1 MKSEMTRSSAS
12 PNGDRAADDA
22 DREEDISAGDFRL
35 HWHVYEYVYNPS
47 AAAKR
52 EARCRICLFLVIL
65 CVLVVT
71 VLVPR
76 LKERTNGNVVRRARA
91 PAPAGPAAGASR
103 NTDDD
108 KASASRTA
116 TDTRPTAKPPNPVKD
131 ITADGDAFR
140 FLCGGQPVRT
150 PKQNEEYRFFA
161 LPFDGAAATSAAWD
175 TCWAHLSSAFPFLD
189 WNYFDGIFDTTPADR
204 SAFEN
209 MDGIVRNNNGVVHWY
224 PFQPSS
230 SPTSTKR
237 QRRAPV
243 DEDRKQQLFRHFSQF
258 DAGAAFLILVD
269 PKTERVVWQA
279 TWQHSAR
286 GAHPFR
292 TAFINKIQSATKQQQ
307 QDQEQIDLRSGDLL
321 CSAGVLQ
328 AMTSMQR
335 LYNSE
340 HSAIYLEQVFP
351 AAVAEQRFFRAKNA
365 KGQAVGAQEDI
376 FDETHFLRKVI
387 IADGSWATLPYS
399 EGDAEPTATDVAAQ
413 RWLAGPG
420 RVPPASL
427 APRPGV
433 LQNTLWRYTKDE
445 PQHLYLIDNYVPV
458 DDIGIEVQEVVGGS
472 ATKSASIIP
481 TTSGREAGGAS
492 PHTDAAVSGAHF
504 QPLKNHPQPIEA
516 VGKTAECACY
526 QSPWLSGTFAEPALL
541 LSSFVPGQVRL
552 RTGTEPPPLPSGTYE
567 GGRITDPGLTVSK
580 DAANSQSQQK
590 SRTPPSSPPQQ
601 INKKPA
607 GETEINGQKEIVS
620 DELIIQ
626 DWRFTY
632 IYDIPAVGPTTS
644 PAPKP
649 LRLPA
654 IPRVEWVTHDITP
667 LAEQQRKARGMQA
680 KQVADRAA
688 AAEKRIRDDEIAN
701 EIRRSNFA
709 AHEHE
714 FLTDRSA
721 GPDSTQIWKPAA
733 DAYARDKQAIHD
745 FVDKATWEQLQQKV
759 LQPDLHVDISEG
771 AGIGRSASAS
781 AAREGLFT
789 EGGGSGK
796 VG

>member
-1 MKSEMTRSSAS
+1 MTRSSAS

-209 MDGIVRNNNGVVHWY
+209 MDGIVRNNNGVVHW
-224 PFQPSS
+224 
-230 SPTSTKR
+230 

-458 DDIGIEVQEVVGGS
+458 DDIGIE
-472 ATKSASIIP
+472 
-481 TTSGREAGGAS
+481 
-492 PHTDAAVSGAHF
+492 
-504 QPLKNHPQPIEA
+504 
-516 VGKTAECACY
+516 
-526 QSPWLSGTFAEPALL
+526 
-541 LSSFVPGQVRL
+541 
-552 RTGTEPPPLPSGTYE
+552 
-567 GGRITDPGLTVSK
+567 
-580 DAANSQSQQK
+580 
-590 SRTPPSSPPQQ
+590 Q